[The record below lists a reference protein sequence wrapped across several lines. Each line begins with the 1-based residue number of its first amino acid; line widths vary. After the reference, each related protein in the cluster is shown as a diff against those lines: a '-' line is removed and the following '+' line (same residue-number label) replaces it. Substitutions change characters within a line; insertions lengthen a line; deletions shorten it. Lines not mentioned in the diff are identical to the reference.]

1 MGSASGGKRILVV
14 NDTEEILEL
23 FRDIIEGMGHRIV
36 PLTYAPDDLQLVL
49 DVKPDLAII
58 DFVMGGLEYRGW
70 QLVQKMKMNREASR
84 IPIIICTGAKREIY
98 EYEGWLAE
106 KNITIVLKPFDIEDL
121 ERAIEKAFRH
131 HELRVQAEKHTA
143 KHSPSGGRGK
153 RGDDDGES

>member
-1 MGSASGGKRILVV
+1 MPKAASRRILVV

-23 FRDIIEGMGHRIV
+23 FREIVEGMGHTIV

-49 DVKPDLAII
+49 DAKPDLAII
-58 DFVMGGLEYRGW
+58 DFVMGGQEFRGW
-70 QLVQKMKMNREASR
+70 QLVQKMKMSREAAT

-106 KNITIVLKPFDIEDL
+106 KGVTVVLKPFEVEDL

-131 HELRVQAEKHTA
+131 HKLRTQAGQQRQDAPASEGPA
-143 KHSPSGGRGK
+143 EREVSSA
-153 RGDDDGES
+153 